1 MRIGRVA
8 IRLHHQE
15 PDLATHDVS
24 FEIPQKF
31 VLAKDVVFEVKSD
44 GAKLGSLLIS
54 KGNIE
59 WVPANNSVKK
69 RRLSWEKFA
78 QLMESEGKVARIK

>member
-1 MRIGRVA
+1 M
-8 IRLHHQE
+8 
-15 PDLATHDVS
+15 PTHDVS
-24 FEIPQKF
+24 FEIPQKV
-31 VLAKDVVFEVKSD
+31 VLSKDIQFEIKSD
-44 GAKLGSLLIS
+44 GSKLGTLLIS

-78 QLMESEGKVARIK
+78 DMMETKGTVARITR

>member
-1 MRIGRVA
+1 MA
-8 IRLHHQE
+8 HH
-15 PDLATHDVS
+15 DIS

-31 VLAKDVVFEVKSD
+31 VLSKDVVFEVKSD
-44 GAKLGSLLIS
+44 GMKLGSLLVS

-78 QLMESEGKVARIK
+78 EMMETQGKEARIK

>member
-1 MRIGRVA
+1 M
-8 IRLHHQE
+8 
-15 PDLATHDVS
+15 ATHDVS

-31 VLAKDVVFEVKSD
+31 VLAKDVVFEVKSN

-59 WVPANNSVKK
+59 WIPTNNSVKK

>member
-1 MRIGRVA
+1 
-8 IRLHHQE
+8 
-15 PDLATHDVS
+15 
-24 FEIPQKF
+24 
-31 VLAKDVVFEVKSD
+31 
-44 GAKLGSLLIS
+44 LIS

>member
-1 MRIGRVA
+1 
-8 IRLHHQE
+8 
-15 PDLATHDVS
+15 LATHDVS

-31 VLAKDVVFEVKSD
+31 VLAKDVVFDIKSD
-44 GAKLGSLLIS
+44 GSKLGSLLIS

-69 RRLSWEKFA
+69 RRLTWEKFA
-78 QLMESEGKVARIK
+78 EVMESVGKVTRMK

>member
-1 MRIGRVA
+1 M
-8 IRLHHQE
+8 
-15 PDLATHDVS
+15 ATHDVS

-31 VLAKDVVFEVKSD
+31 VLAKDVVFDIKS
-44 GAKLGSLLIS
+44 GGSKLGSLLIS

-69 RRLSWEKFA
+69 RRLTWEKFA
-78 QLMESEGKVARIK
+78 KVMQDQGTVARMK

>member
-1 MRIGRVA
+1 M
-8 IRLHHQE
+8 
-15 PDLATHDVS
+15 ATHDVS

-31 VLAKDVVFEVKSD
+31 VLAKDVVFDIRSN
-44 GAKLGSLLIS
+44 GSKLGSLLVS

-78 QLMESEGKVARIK
+78 QLMESEGKVARMK

>member
-1 MRIGRVA
+1 MAHEVTLDVA
-8 IRLHHQE
+8 
-15 PDLATHDVS
+15 T
-24 FEIPQKF
+24 KF
-31 VLAKDVVFEVKSD
+31 VLHKDVAVHVKKD
-44 GAKLGSLLIS
+44 GRKLGTALIS

>member
-1 MRIGRVA
+1 M
-8 IRLHHQE
+8 
-15 PDLATHDVS
+15 ATHDVS

-69 RRLSWEKFA
+69 CRLSWEKLA
-78 QLMESEGKVARIK
+78 QLMESEGKIARIK

>member
-1 MRIGRVA
+1 M
-8 IRLHHQE
+8 
-15 PDLATHDVS
+15 ATHDAS